1 MNKYKLLISDISII
15 IPVKNNQNGIDML
28 LNSFI
33 DSLKEEK
40 LLPKEIIIVDNNSNP
55 EIFLPEIT
63 KEFSIPIKLE
73 KCYKKGPAAARNLG
87 ANLAKGNWL
96 FFTDSDCLFTKSTLL
111 AYFNLTKDSNVL
123 VGKVIPLKNDKIS
136 NFYKAINLLNPTF
149 NKNNEAQFIITA
161 NCLINKDNFFNVGGF
176 DEYFKHA
183 SGEDIDLGI
192 RLRKNNIILY
202 VEKSVVHHC
211 YNDNIIKMYKR
222 FYRYG
227 KTIRKIEIKH
237 NFNIDINA
245 LFPKKMNTFLFYIFQ
260 LIAKIALKNALL
272 SSKYKD

>member
-1 MNKYKLLISDISII
+1 MSKYKLLISDISII

-63 KEFSIPIKLE
+63 KQFSIPIKLE

-96 FFTDSDCLFTKSTLL
+96 FFTDSDCLFTESTLL

-149 NKNNEAQFIITA
+149 NKDNEAQFIITA
-161 NCLINKDNFFNVGGF
+161 NCLINKVEFFNVGGF
-176 DEYFKHA
+176 DEYFKCA

-192 RLRKNNIILY
+192 RLRKKNTILY

-222 FYRYG
+222 FFRYG
-227 KTIRKIEIKH
+227 KTIRKLEIKH

-245 LFPKKMNTFLFYIFQ
+245 LFPKKTNTFLFYIFK

-272 SSKYKD
+272 ITKYKD